1 MTDERDRFR
10 RIESAFN
17 ELRAMSTDD
26 PQAIEARLIELTQ
39 GDRGMADEVR
49 AMLELDR
56 SERNLLD
63 QPAIAI
69 DTLDFNTESLPESI
83 ANYTPVR
90 ILGEGGMGIVYE
102 AKQHDTDRRVA
113 LKVIRSRSIQEKIRK
128 RFQRE
133 AQILGKLNHPGIAT
147 IYDSGTADDNRTPFV
162 AMELVHGVPIHHYCR
177 DTELTIEDRVDLL
190 VKVCR
195 AVAYA
200 HSIGIVH
207 RDLKPSNILV
217 TAAGEPKVLDFGIA
231 LELQIDD
238 RTMMKQMEQ
247 MRRMTQMTQTG
258 QLLGTLQ
265 YMAPE
270 QVDSTK
276 NKPSARTD
284 VYALG
289 LIAFE
294 LLTGESAHAGSESS
308 MYELVRSIRDDE
320 PRSLGAHDRTL
331 RGDLETIIAK
341 SLAREPER
349 RYPDAGA
356 MADDLDRFLVHKPIE
371 ARPPSTWYQLRK
383 FSQRNPLLVGSV
395 ASIMLV
401 LVVAIVLI
409 SNALRVANNERAIA
423 QREQH
428 AQELT
433 ALFVTEDL
441 FAAGNPDDNG
451 DASITLLDA
460 MRAASGTIPQRFDGA
475 PEAEASISA
484 KMGDQFRLM
493 NDYERAELQLT
504 RSLEL
509 SKELSDLSPD
519 ILAHR
524 YINLIDL
531 YTDIDNLDRALELVA
546 QLEAFAESRPDLP
559 PGSRVD
565 ILVQHAS
572 IFYHQRDLESAA
584 MVFER
589 AVAIGESQ
597 APTHLGTIDAIAALA
612 MVYTNLGRYEEAAPL
627 HERNIEMSIDTL
639 GPEHPGTLQSMDN
652 YAIQLFRN
660 NQPDQARELL
670 EQVLEIRLRVFGSDH
685 HKTNLT
691 RALIGRTTF
700 MAGDHASAEPILLDA
715 YQRLIET
722 LGQDHRYTL
731 VCREF
736 IHKLYTEWGKPELAA
751 QFEPPESDTP

>member
-1 MTDERDRFR
+1 MTNERDRFR

-17 ELRAMSTDD
+17 ELRAMPADD
-26 PQAIEARLIELTQ
+26 PDAIESRLLELAAADP
-39 GDRGMADEVR
+39 GIADEIR
-49 AMLELDR
+49 AILALDQ
-56 SERNLLD
+56 SECNVLD
-63 QPAIAI
+63 QPAITIGTI
-69 DTLDFNTESLPESI
+69 DFDSESLPESI

-102 AKQHDTDRRVA
+102 AKQQDTNRRVA
-113 LKVIRSRSIQEKIRK
+113 IKVIRTRSIQEKVRK

-133 AQILGKLNHPGIAT
+133 AQILAKLNHPGIAT

-162 AMELVHGVPIHHYCR
+162 AMELVHGDPIHHYCR
-177 DTELTIEDRVDLL
+177 DTDLSVEQRVEIL

-207 RDLKPSNILV
+207 RDLKPGNILV
-217 TAAGEPKVLDFGIA
+217 TDAGEPKVLDFGIA
-231 LELQIDD
+231 LDLQLDD
-238 RTMMKQMEQ
+238 RTM
-247 MRRMTQMTQTG
+247 MTQMTQTG

-270 QVDSTK
+270 QVDGAKNEPST
-276 NKPSARTD
+276 RTD
-284 VYALG
+284 VYAIG

-294 LLTGESAHAGSESS
+294 LLTGENAHAGRESS
-308 MYELVRSIRDDE
+308 MYELVRSIRDNE
-320 PRSLGAHDRTL
+320 PRSLSAHDRTL

-341 SLAREPER
+341 ALAREPIR

-356 MADDLDRFLVHKPIE
+356 LADDLDRFLANKPIE

-395 ASIMLV
+395 ACIMLV
-401 LVVAIVLI
+401 LVVAILLV
-409 SNALRVANNERAIA
+409 SNALRIANNERAIA

-460 MRAASGTIPQRFDGA
+460 MRTASDNIPQRFKDA
-475 PEAEASISA
+475 PEAEASIGA

-493 NDYERAELQLT
+493 NDYERAEIQLA

-509 SKELSDLSPD
+509 SKQLPDLAPE
-519 ILAHR
+519 ILTQR

-531 YTDIDNLDRALELVA
+531 CTDIDELDRALELVA
-546 QLEAFAESRPDLP
+546 ELEEFAQARPDLP
-559 PGSRVD
+559 PESRVH

-572 IFYHQRDLESAA
+572 IFYHQRDLDSAA
-584 MVFER
+584 QVFEQ

-597 APTHLGTIDAIAALA
+597 APNHLGTIDAIAALA
-612 MVYTNLGRYEEAAPL
+612 MVYTNLGRYREAAPL
-627 HERNIEMSIDTL
+627 HERNIQMSIDTL

-652 YAIQLFRN
+652 FAIQLFRN
-660 NQPDQARELL
+660 NQHDQARELL
-670 EQVLEIRLRVFGSDH
+670 EQVLAIRLKVFGTDH

-700 MAGDHASAEPILLDA
+700 LSGDHASAEPILLDA

-722 LGQDHRYTL
+722 LGENHRYTL
-731 VCREF
+731 VCRDF
-736 IHKLYTEWGKPELAA
+736 IHKLYTQWGKPELAEN
-751 QFEPPESDTP
+751 FTPPEPNTP

>member
-1 MTDERDRFR
+1 MTNERDRFR

-26 PQAIEARLIELTQ
+26 AHSIEARLIELAQ
-39 GDRGMADEVR
+39 GDTGMADEVR

-69 DTLDFNTESLPESI
+69 DTLDFNTEFLPESI

-133 AQILGKLNHPGIAT
+133 AQILAKLNHPGIAT

-162 AMELVHGVPIHHYCR
+162 AMELVHGVPIHHYGR

-190 VKVCR
+190 VKVCC

-217 TAAGEPKVLDFGIA
+217 TDAGEPKVLDFGIA

-247 MRRMTQMTQTG
+247 MRQMTQMTQTG

-270 QVDSTK
+270 QVDRTK

-294 LLTGESAHAGSESS
+294 LFTGESAHAGRESS

-356 MADDLDRFLVHKPIE
+356 LADDLDRFLAHKPIE

-401 LVVAIVLI
+401 LIVAIVLI

-460 MRAASGTIPQRFDGA
+460 MRAASDNIPQRFNGA

-509 SKELSDLSPD
+509 SKQLADLSPD

-546 QLEAFAESRPDLP
+546 ELEGFAESSPDLP
-559 PGSRVD
+559 SGSRVD

-584 MVFER
+584 HVFER

-627 HERNIEMSIDTL
+627 HERNIEMSINTL

-660 NQPDQARELL
+660 NKPDQARELL

-736 IHKLYTEWGKPELAA
+736 INKLYTEWGKPELAA
-751 QFEPPESDTP
+751 QFEPPEPDTP